1 MTQIIRGL
9 QQVRPAQRGCV
20 ATIGN
25 FDGVHSGHVAVLN
38 ALKLR
43 AQSARLPTCVILFQP
58 QPLEYLDPD
67 RAPVRLTRLR
77 DKLRLLQQ
85 QGVDQILI
93 LRFGAA
99 LAAQAAAE
107 FIRTV
112 LVEQLRITHLCI
124 GDDFRFGRD
133 RQGDFALLQQA
144 GTEYGFDVAS
154 LTTVEDTG
162 KRISS
167 TRIRAA
173 LAAGDMAMA
182 ARCSGRWYALSGR
195 VCRGA
200 QLGRTWGFPTLNL
213 RLAEYNCPLRG
224 VFLVRVTGPTGAGWD
239 GVANVGRRPT
249 VGSEGALLL
258 EVHLLDVTVDLY
270 GVRVRVEFRQRLRA
284 EQHFASFEHL
294 QAQIADDVRQARQL
308 LAVEAPE

>member
-9 QQVRPAQRGCV
+9 QQVRPSQRGCV

-25 FDGVHSGHVAVLN
+25 FDGVHNGHIAILN
-38 ALKLR
+38 ALKRR
-43 AQSARLPTCVILFQP
+43 AQSARLPSCVILFEP
-58 QPLEYLDPD
+58 QPLEYLYPD

-93 LRFGAA
+93 LRFDAV
-99 LAAQAAAE
+99 LAAQTAAE

-112 LVEQLRITHLCI
+112 LVEQLRIMHLYV

-144 GTEYGFDVAS
+144 GAEYGFDVSS
-154 LTTVEDTG
+154 LTTVEEAG
-162 KRISS
+162 VRISS

-182 ARCSGRWYALSGR
+182 ARCSGRWYVLSGW

-200 QLGRTWGFPTLNL
+200 QRGRTWGFPTLNL

-224 VFLVRVTGPTGAGWD
+224 VFLVHVTGLAGAGWD

-249 VGSEGALLL
+249 VGSGGALLL
-258 EVHLLDVTVDLY
+258 EVHLLDVTIDLY
-270 GVRVRVEFRQRLRA
+270 GVKVQVQFRQRLRA
-284 EQHFASFEHL
+284 EQHFASFELL
-294 QAQIADDVRQARQL
+294 QAQIADDVRQARQR
-308 LAVEAPE
+308 LANVVPE